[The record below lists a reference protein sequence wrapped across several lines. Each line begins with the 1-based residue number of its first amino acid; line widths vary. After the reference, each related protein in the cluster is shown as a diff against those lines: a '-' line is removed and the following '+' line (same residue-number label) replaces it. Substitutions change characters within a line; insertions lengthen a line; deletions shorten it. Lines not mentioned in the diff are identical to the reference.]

1 MGRIVSAMG
10 IFNLLKRQKKKPVRP
25 AQEDN
30 RLSEIK
36 FVLPPIDKGPQ
47 ISAEEF
53 YADDKWVPKTK
64 AELNQILQEI
74 WTYAPDE
81 FETMYCSIPV
91 RPTMETDYEL
101 LRKGI
106 EVVFR
111 QKRFNE
117 SRPHLKNLLEDS
129 CLTFASGNRKKGIEM
144 ISQIQVLIG
153 KMK

>member
-1 MGRIVSAMG
+1 MG
-10 IFNLLKRQKKKPVRP
+10 IFNFIKRQKKKLAKP
-25 AQEDN
+25 AQKYSVPG
-30 RLSEIK
+30 RIK
-36 FVLPPIDKGPQ
+36 FVPPPIDNVPE

-64 AELNQILQEI
+64 AELNEVLQEI

-81 FETMYCSIPV
+81 FGTMYCSIPV
-91 RPTMETDYEL
+91 RPTMDTDYEL

-111 QKRFNE
+111 QKRFND
-117 SRPHLKNLLEDS
+117 SRPHLKNFLEDS
-129 CLTFASGNRKKGIEM
+129 YLTFASGNREKGIEM
-144 ISQIQVLIG
+144 ISQIQMMIG